1 MESRGG
7 YSETHPPAPSSS
19 SSSSSARRLES
30 ISMKLMASALRLL
43 ASWGLLPHSQEIYEY
58 LRA

>member
-1 MESRGG
+1 
-7 YSETHPPAPSSS
+7 
-19 SSSSSARRLES
+19 
-30 ISMKLMASALRLL
+30 MKLMASALRLL